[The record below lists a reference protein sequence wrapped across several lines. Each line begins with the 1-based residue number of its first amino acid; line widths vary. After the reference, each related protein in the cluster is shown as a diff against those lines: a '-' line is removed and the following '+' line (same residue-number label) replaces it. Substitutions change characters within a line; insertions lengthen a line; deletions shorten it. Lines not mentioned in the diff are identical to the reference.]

1 MLRMVMFHPPAR
13 NIAMRRI
20 GPAATKVLVAALAV
34 AATPN
39 QLMAQSAVYAA
50 DSLAV
55 RGCDGQSNTAPIQI
69 AMSPLGKIEP
79 SAGPR
84 SGSKAEAI
92 LGGQMSRLEQMRLAQ
107 ASDKAGA
114 AMGATEIQPA
124 SIARLANTCQDDADP
139 LLPLTAR
146 PQTALPANAIL
157 GSMSIAIAHT
167 PFDRKWSAVNA
178 KQGKGRMAQLLTA
191 TGARRSNDEAAQVEA
206 VNRWVNRKIEFGED
220 RDVYGKADYWA
231 PASETF
237 RRGVG
242 DCEDFAIAKM
252 ELLSALG
259 IDRDKMRLVVAR
271 DLVRNADHAVLVV
284 TLANGAVMLD
294 NMTDR
299 LLDARLPNDYRPIM
313 SFSQNAKWVHGYS
326 VQSTQPVRMASID
339 AVPQPAAMRL
349 VDVQTV
355 TMEPEMPALS
365 IALLSVP
372 LVLPNGLLARA

>member
-1 MLRMVMFHPPAR
+1 MFHSPAR
-13 NIAMRRI
+13 NIAVRRN
-20 GPAATKVLVAALAV
+20 GPTAIKALVAALAL
-34 AATPN
+34 AATPS

-50 DSLAV
+50 DSLAI

-92 LGGQMSRLEQMRLAQ
+92 LGGQMSKLEQMRLAQ
-107 ASDKAGA
+107 ASDNAVA

-124 SIARLANTCQDDADP
+124 SPVRLADTCQDDVNFQR
-139 LLPLTAR
+139 PLTAT
-146 PQTALPANAIL
+146 PQTVFPADAIL

-252 ELLSALG
+252 EVLSALG
-259 IDRDKMRLVVAR
+259 IGRDKMRLVVAR

-284 TLANGAVMLD
+284 TLAAGAVMLD
-294 NMTDR
+294 NNTDR

-326 VQSTQPVRMASID
+326 LKATQPVRMASID
-339 AVPQPAAMRL
+339 TALQPAVMRL
-349 VDVQTV
+349 ADVQTV
-355 TMEPEMPALS
+355 TSEPDMPALS
-365 IALLSVP
+365 MALLSVP
-372 LVLPNGLLARA
+372 LVLPNGLLAQA